1 MRGYMF
7 RNRWFAVIFVAMV
20 LAGVTKF
27 IGTGNNDGAI
37 DAAREQLAQQRA
49 IAEEFTS
56 ANQSA
61 APAEDDVT
69 VEFSS
74 DEELIDPAVGDDP
87 TPADD
92 FVTAEEEE
100 AIPAEE
106 IVIVSQD
113 LPEQQEDPVQ

>member
-56 ANQSA
+56 ANQPP

-74 DEELIDPAVGDDP
+74 DEELIDPAIGDDP
-87 TPADD
+87 TPADA
-92 FVTAEEEE
+92 FVAAEEAET
-100 AIPAEE
+100 IPAEE

>member
-61 APAEDDVT
+61 APAEGDVT

-92 FVTAEEEE
+92 FVTAEEAET
-100 AIPAEE
+100 IPAEE